1 MPSAGQARVI
11 PGTDRGN
18 WCPKIAALLCG
29 ALLPAIASASALD
42 DPGSASIRGGSRTA
56 DVDWTRSSFS
66 VRYGEPFAP
75 DDRYFPRGTPS
86 PGWPGQWYL
95 VNSQTPG
102 RDARVQA
109 AWSAG
114 WTGAGV
120 TIGIVDDGLQITHPD
135 LAPNYSAAASWD
147 FGSDSADPSGTAADW
162 HGTSVAGV
170 AAARGGNGIGVTGAA
185 PLASLAGLRIDFANQ
200 TDAMF
205 VDATLFKSS
214 GADTSIAIKNHSYGV
229 ALPYMPNQ
237 AQAAALTTSAAAGT
251 IHVFAAGN
259 ERVRTTNDQ
268 SDIRFYYNG
277 DANKKQTQASPD
289 VITVAAFGSDG
300 TWSNY
305 SNYGANVFVT
315 APSSSSKGVGGATG
329 VTTTDRVGTDGYNTS
344 LDSFPDSDYAS
355 VFGGT
360 SSAAP
365 LVAGVLALAKEAQPA
380 LDGRFAKHLL
390 VRTSDVV
397 DPTDATIFGG
407 GDGATPGS
415 AWKTNAAGHAFNMNY
430 GFGLIDASELV
441 AEAQAYAG
449 VTPLETLA
457 TGSLNVAQTVSD
469 LAGVTQTAQIAAATR
484 PLEEVLVTL
493 DISHAYP
500 HDLEAYLTSPS
511 NTVSRLM
518 LSSLID
524 TAYDNL
530 AWTFTTNAF
539 WGESAKGTWSLQV
552 IDTYPA
558 EDDGTW
564 NSWSMTL
571 RTGELVAVPEP
582 AGLLLAAAA
591 AGLFPLLCRGSTLTR
606 RS

>member
-1 MPSAGQARVI
+1 
-11 PGTDRGN
+11 
-18 WCPKIAALLCG
+18 
-29 ALLPAIASASALD
+29 LLPALLTTSAPGDPALASH
-42 DPGSASIRGGSRTA
+42 RGDFRAA
-56 DVDWTRSSFS
+56 DVDWKRSSFN
-66 VRYGEPFAP
+66 VRYGEPFTP
-75 DDRYFPRGTPS
+75 DDPYFPRDTPS
-86 PGWPGQWYL
+86 APWPGQWYL

-102 RDARVQA
+102 RDARVQG

-120 TIGIVDDGLQITHPD
+120 TSGSVDEGLEIAHPD

-147 FGSDSADPSGTAADW
+147 FGSNSANPSGTAADW

-214 GADTSIAIKNHSYGV
+214 GADRSIAIKNHSYGI

-237 AQAAALTTSAAAGT
+237 AQAAALTTSAAVGT

-268 SDIRFYYNG
+268 FDIRFYYNG
-277 DANKKQTQASPD
+277 DANKKQTQSSPD

-300 TWSNY
+300 TWSND

-315 APSSSSKGVGGATG
+315 SPSSSTKGIGGATG
-329 VTTTDRVGTDGYNTS
+329 VTTTDRVGADGYNTS
-344 LDSFPDSDYAS
+344 FDSFPDSDYTS

-360 SSAAP
+360 SAAAP

-390 VRTSDVV
+390 ARTSDVV
-397 DPTDATIFGG
+397 DPNDATIFGG

-415 AWKTNAAGHAFNMNY
+415 AWKTNAAGHSFNMNY

-441 AEAQAYAG
+441 TEAQAYSG

-457 TGSLNVAQTVSD
+457 TGSLNVAQTIND
-469 LAGVTQTAQIAAATR
+469 LAGVTRTAEIAAATR

-539 WGESAKGTWSLQV
+539 WGESATGTWSLQV
-552 IDTYPA
+552 IDTYP
-558 EDDGTW
+558 ELDDGTW

-571 RTGELVAVPEP
+571 RIGELVAVPEP
-582 AGLLLAAAA
+582 ASLILAAAA
-591 AGLFPLLCRGSTLTR
+591 AGLFPLLRHGLPTR

>member
-1 MPSAGQARVI
+1 MPSAGRIRDV
-11 PGTDRGN
+11 PDTVRRS
-18 WCPKIAALLCG
+18 WCPRICGLLCG
-29 ALLPAIASASALD
+29 ALLPALLTASALGD
-42 DPGSASIRGGSRTA
+42 AGLASVRGEHRAA
-56 DVDWTRSSFS
+56 DVDWKRSAFN
-66 VRYGEPFAP
+66 VRYGEPFTP
-75 DDRYFPRGTPS
+75 DDPYFPRDTPS
-86 PGWPGQWYL
+86 APWPGQWYL

-102 RDARVQA
+102 RDVRVQE

-120 TIGIVDDGLQITHPD
+120 TIGIVDDGLENTHPD

-147 FGSDSADPSGTAADW
+147 FGANSADPSGTASDW

-205 VDATLFKSS
+205 VAATLFKSS
-214 GADTSIAIKNHSYGV
+214 GADRSIAIKNHSYGI

-259 ERVRTTNDQ
+259 ERVRTTNDPNLLA
-268 SDIRFYYNG
+268 YYYDG
-277 DANKKQTQASPD
+277 DVNKKQTQASPE

-315 APSSSSKGVGGATG
+315 APSSSAKGVGGATG
-329 VTTTDRVGTDGYNTS
+329 VTTTDRVGTDGYNTAF
-344 LDSFPDSDYAS
+344 DSFPDSDYAS

-390 VRTSDVV
+390 ARTSDVV
-397 DPTDATIFGG
+397 DPNDATIFGG

-415 AWKTNAAGHAFNMNY
+415 AWKTNAAGHSFNMNY

-441 AEAQAYAG
+441 TEAQAYSG

-457 TGSLNVAQTVSD
+457 TGSLNVAQTIND
-469 LAGVTQTAQIAAATR
+469 LAGVTRTAEIAAATR

-524 TAYDNL
+524 TAYENL

-539 WGESAKGTWSLQV
+539 WGESANGIWSLRV
-552 IDTYPA
+552 IDTYP
-558 EDDGTW
+558 ELDDGTW

-582 AGLLLAAAA
+582 GSLILVAAA
-591 AGLFPLLCRGSTLTR
+591 AGLWPLVRRGSVTR

>member
-1 MPSAGQARVI
+1 
-11 PGTDRGN
+11 
-18 WCPKIAALLCG
+18 
-29 ALLPAIASASALD
+29 LLPALLTASALGD
-42 DPGSASIRGGSRTA
+42 AGLASHRGDSRAA
-56 DVDWTRSSFS
+56 DVDWTRSSFN
-66 VRYGEPFAP
+66 VRYGEPFTP
-75 DDRYFPRGTPS
+75 DDPYFPRDTPS
-86 PGWPGQWYL
+86 APWPGQWYL

-120 TIGIVDDGLQITHPD
+120 TIGIVDDGLEITHPD

-147 FGSDSADPSGTAADW
+147 FGSNLADPSGTAADW

-205 VDATLFKSS
+205 VDATLFRSS
-214 GADTSIAIKNHSYGV
+214 GADRSIAIKNHSYGI

-237 AQAAALTTSAAAGT
+237 AQAAALTPSAAAGT

-259 ERVRTTNDQ
+259 ERVRMTNDQ
-268 SDIRFYYNG
+268 NAVAYYYNG
-277 DANKKQTQASPD
+277 DANKKETQSSPE

-300 TWSNY
+300 TWSHY
-305 SNYGANVFVT
+305 SNYGANIFVT
-315 APSSSSKGVGGATG
+315 APSSSTKGIGGATG
-329 VTTTDRVGTDGYNTS
+329 VTTTDRVGADGYNTS
-344 LDSFPDSDYAS
+344 FDSFPDSDYAS

-365 LVAGVLALAKEAQPA
+365 LVAGVLALAKEAQPD

-390 VRTSDVV
+390 ARTSDVV
-397 DPTDATIFGG
+397 DPNDATIFGG

-441 AEAQAYAG
+441 TEAQAYSG

-457 TGSLNVAQTVSD
+457 TGSLNVAQTIND
-469 LAGVTQTAQIAAATR
+469 LAGVTRTAEIAAATR

-539 WGESAKGTWSLQV
+539 WGESATGTWSLQV
-552 IDTYPA
+552 IDTYP
-558 EDDGTW
+558 ELDDGTW

-582 AGLLLAAAA
+582 ASLILAAAA
-591 AGLFPLLCRGSTLTR
+591 AGLFPLLRHGLPTR

>member
-1 MPSAGQARVI
+1 MPSAGLMRDV
-11 PGTDRGN
+11 PGTVRRS
-18 WCPKIAALLCG
+18 WCPRICGLLCG
-29 ALLPAIASASALD
+29 ASLPALLAASALG
-42 DPGSASIRGGSRTA
+42 DPAVASHRGDSRAA
-56 DVDWTRSSFS
+56 DVDWTRSSFH
-66 VRYGEPFAP
+66 VRYGEPFTP
-75 DDRYFPRGTPS
+75 DDPYFPRDTPS
-86 PGWPGQWYL
+86 APWPGQWYL

-120 TIGIVDDGLQITHPD
+120 TIGIVDDGLQNTHPD

-147 FGSDSADPSGTAADW
+147 FAANSADPSGTASDW

-214 GADTSIAIKNHSYGV
+214 GADRSIAIKNHSYGI

-237 AQAAALTTSAAAGT
+237 AQAAALTPSAAAGT

-268 SDIRFYYNG
+268 FDIRFYYNG

-300 TWSNY
+300 TWSNS
-305 SNYGANVFVT
+305 SNYGANIFVT
-315 APSSSSKGVGGATG
+315 APSSSSKGIGGATG
-329 VTTTDRVGTDGYNTS
+329 VTTTDRVGADGYNTAF
-344 LDSFPDSDYAS
+344 DSFPDSDYAS

-360 SSAAP
+360 SAAAP

-390 VRTSDVV
+390 ARTSDVV
-397 DPTDATIFGG
+397 DPNDATVFGG

-415 AWKTNAAGHAFNMNY
+415 AWKTNAAGHSFNMNY

-441 AEAQAYAG
+441 TESQAYSG

-457 TGSLNVAQTVSD
+457 TGSLNVAQTIND
-469 LAGVTQTAQIAAATR
+469 LAGVTRTAEIAAATR
-484 PLEEVLVTL
+484 LLEEVLVTL

-539 WGESAKGTWSLQV
+539 WGESATGTWSLQV
-552 IDTYPA
+552 IDTYP
-558 EDDGTW
+558 ELDDGTW

-582 AGLLLAAAA
+582 ASLILAAAA
-591 AGLFPLLCRGSTLTR
+591 AGLFPLLRHGLPTR

>member
-1 MPSAGQARVI
+1 
-11 PGTDRGN
+11 
-18 WCPKIAALLCG
+18 
-29 ALLPAIASASALD
+29 LLPALLTASAPGDPAL
-42 DPGSASIRGGSRTA
+42 ASHRGDFRAA
-56 DVDWTRSSFS
+56 DVDWKRSSFN
-66 VRYGEPFAP
+66 VRYGEPFTP
-75 DDRYFPRGTPS
+75 DDPYFPRDTPS
-86 PGWPGQWYL
+86 APWPGQWYL

-102 RDARVQA
+102 RDARVQE

-120 TIGIVDDGLQITHPD
+120 TIGIVDDGLENTHPD

-147 FGSDSADPSGTAADW
+147 FGANSADPSGTASDW

-205 VDATLFKSS
+205 VAATLFKSS
-214 GADTSIAIKNHSYGV
+214 GADRSIAIKNHSYGI

-237 AQAAALTTSAAAGT
+237 AQAAALTTSAAVGT

-268 SDIRFYYNG
+268 FDIRFYYNG
-277 DANKKQTQASPD
+277 DANKKQTQSSPD

-300 TWSNY
+300 TWSND

-315 APSSSSKGVGGATG
+315 APSSSTKGIGGAIG
-329 VTTTDRVGTDGYNTS
+329 VTTTDRVGADGYNTS
-344 LDSFPDSDYAS
+344 FDSFPDSDYTS
-355 VFGGT
+355 VFRGT
-360 SSAAP
+360 SAAAP

-390 VRTSDVV
+390 ARTSDVV
-397 DPTDATIFGG
+397 DPNDATIFGG

-415 AWKTNAAGHAFNMNY
+415 AWKTNAAGHSFNMNY

-441 AEAQAYAG
+441 TEAQAYSG

-457 TGSLNVAQTVSD
+457 TGSLNVAQTIND
-469 LAGVTQTAQIAAATR
+469 LAGVTRTAEIAAATR

-539 WGESAKGTWSLQV
+539 WGESATGTWSLQV
-552 IDTYPA
+552 IDTYP
-558 EDDGTW
+558 ELDDGTW

-571 RTGELVAVPEP
+571 RIGELVAVPEP
-582 AGLLLAAAA
+582 ASLILAAAA
-591 AGLFPLLCRGSTLTR
+591 AGLFPLLRHGLPTR